1 LTKVR
6 GKIFEPQVA
15 SAAADGDHVGQRLR
29 EFREQAGLTQKDLAT
44 RLGIGQP
51 ALARVEH
58 RSDILV
64 STLRD
69 YLGALGATLRIN
81 ARFNNSSQTIESFHE
96 AEATIDPDDGDQMV
110 LPLMGDAF
118 VKPSRDVVFSIK
130 PEYSRKIIGGS
141 KTIELRRRFPKT
153 VSEGTRALIYE
164 TSPTRALIGMAEIS
178 GVSRMSPD
186 ELWAAYSEEA
196 CIARTDFDNYFS
208 GVEVGVAIRLCRARP
223 LRRTIE
229 LPELRSRF
237 SFEPPQSF
245 LYASAQMRD
254 AMVDEYA

>member
-1 LTKVR
+1 MTKVR